1 MGLPVCEDQ
10 SNSWM
15 GILLLYG
22 APALLHLQEVN
33 CRPIEIDPRIIY
45 SRTMPH
51 IDLFQLRTK
60 LRGRKMQIFRLA
72 SKTEDIQKI
81 SIGSN

>member
-1 MGLPVCEDQ
+1 MVLPVCEDQ
-10 SNSWM
+10 SNSRM

-33 CRPIEIDPRIIY
+33 YRPIEIDPRIIY

-51 IDLFQLRTK
+51 IDPFQLRTK
-60 LRGRKMQIFRLA
+60 LRRRKMQIFRLA

>member
-1 MGLPVCEDQ
+1 MVLPVCEDQ
-10 SNSWM
+10 SNSRM

-33 CRPIEIDPRIIY
+33 YRPIEIDPRIIY

-60 LRGRKMQIFRLA
+60 LRRRKMQIFRLA